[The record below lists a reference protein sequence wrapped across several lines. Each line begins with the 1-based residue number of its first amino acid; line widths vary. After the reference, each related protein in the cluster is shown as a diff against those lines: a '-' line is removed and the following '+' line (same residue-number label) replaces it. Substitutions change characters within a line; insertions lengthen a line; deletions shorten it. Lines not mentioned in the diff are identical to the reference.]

1 MVNSSLRFEGAV
13 MSNPKKHLPRRYD
26 DEWYKLIM
34 DCRKSGLS
42 DSQYCRANGIPN
54 SSFCTAIR
62 RLRMKSVAISE
73 RNDVDIYDLT
83 LPGQDEIKVDI
94 VPNSLYC
101 FHFQK

>member
-1 MVNSSLRFEGAV
+1 

-62 RLRMKSVAISE
+62 RLRMKSVAIPE
-73 RNDVDIYDLT
+73 RTDADIYMTSPCQARMLSKWISF
-83 LPGQDEIKVDI
+83 LILCI
-94 VPNSLYC
+94 VSTFKNEKYS
-101 FHFQK
+101 